1 MRCKNCG
8 WTNPENVSV
17 CEKCHAPLNAPEPQ
31 YEAATPINEQLK
43 STVSE
48 NMAFGGGV
56 VSNPSNAC
64 PKCGYPVSTDMNQCP
79 NCNHVLS
86 SKPQQ
91 VDQQLFCSHCGQA
104 NESGSRF
111 CSSCGSPLTEKNAP
125 SGATGSADSP
135 KKIQR
140 SSMGTVMSG
149 PAAPFSQGTF
159 CTLRPIAWQ
168 GETIQYNPVTY
179 SGDSIVLNRSNT
191 DPNNNSITSKQQA
204 ILTLED
210 GEWYIENRSE
220 LKTTYIRVGEKIKIK
235 SGDIIVLGNR
245 EFEFKG

>member
-8 WTNPENVSV
+8 WSNPENVSV
-17 CEKCHAPLNAPEPQ
+17 CEKCHAPLNAPEHQ
-31 YEAATPINEQLK
+31 HEATTPVNEQLK

-48 NMAFGGGV
+48 NIAFGDGNASSS
-56 VSNPSNAC
+56 SNVC
-64 PKCGYPVSTDMNQCP
+64 PKCGYPVSTEMNQCP
-79 NCNHVLS
+79 NCNHVLVT
-86 SKPQQ
+86 KPQQ
-91 VDQQLFCSHCGQA
+91 VVQQIFCSHCGQA
-104 NESGSRF
+104 NESGARF
-111 CSSCGSPLTEKNAP
+111 CSSCGSPLSDKDSPARMAGP
-125 SGATGSADSP
+125 ASSP

-140 SSMGTVMSG
+140 SSLGTVMSG

-159 CTLRPIAWQ
+159 CTLKPIAWQ
-168 GETIQYNPVTY
+168 GEEVHYNPVTY

-204 ILTLED
+204 VLTHED
-210 GEWYIENRSE
+210 GEWYIENCSE
-220 LKTTYIRVGEKIKIK
+220 LKTTYIRVGGKIKIK